1 MTLAAA
7 TASAHIRHNG
17 AVPGEAKQV
26 AWFRVIRFGHTLA
39 EKDVIPVTA
48 GCIGLE
54 RVPIGPN
61 RKHALDSLFE
71 SIPLRKTFSE
81 NAYRVR

>member
-1 MTLAAA
+1 MTLPAA
-7 TASAHIRHNG
+7 TASAHIRYNG
-17 AVPGEAKQV
+17 TVPGGTKQI
-26 AWFRVIRFGHTLA
+26 ACFRMIRFGRTLA

-61 RKHALDSLFE
+61 EKRALDSLFDG
-71 SIPLRKTFSE
+71 ILWGKTSE
-81 NAYRVR
+81 NTYRV